1 MRTPRKEATGKQPVR
16 TKPPEESPR
25 TSQSKKAPENQTSKS
40 QPSGAEATKHDEK
53 ERESTPTIKR
63 RPLPK
68 ATVEEVEDSEDEGPP
83 RPIRPREELPF
94 RNVPPIAQVPLTE
107 VLPPKPQTKPR
118 DPNKPPPRQKAY
130 VLRNNMDTEKAH
142 QNVMNTIRNTIVP
155 IPFGALVA
163 GNPKIQKELAKDIA
177 KTRRPNSKEN
187 LGGGVLANTVQN
199 FTAEVVYGGAPSQES
214 ATAPVE
220 GYPSE
225 ETDLVTLDENGTPF
239 ETLLFDTFAHIVTE
253 TNGELPEGSVIMGDP
268 VLQYLD
274 TLGPDEK
281 AKPILVKSSE
291 ISAALRCVFPK
302 INGEMK
308 IEAITDSG
316 SQIVSMLE
324 SVAIEL
330 SIQWKTDVQIFMQ
343 SANGGVEK
351 TCGLARNVPFIFGDV
366 VVYLQVHILKRAPY
380 KCLLGRPFEILT
392 ESVFASKRDG
402 EVSLT
407 LTDPFTG
414 ARCTIPTYA
423 RGSIQGKMAEKEAQG
438 PSSKP
443 QDF

>member
-142 QNVMNTIRNTIVP
+142 QNVMNTIRNTVVP

-199 FTAEVVYGGAPSQES
+199 FTAEVV
-214 ATAPVE
+214 
-220 GYPSE
+220 
-225 ETDLVTLDENGTPF
+225 
-239 ETLLFDTFAHIVTE
+239 
-253 TNGELPEGSVIMGDP
+253 
-268 VLQYLD
+268 
-274 TLGPDEK
+274 
-281 AKPILVKSSE
+281 
-291 ISAALRCVFPK
+291 
-302 INGEMK
+302 
-308 IEAITDSG
+308 
-316 SQIVSMLE
+316 
-324 SVAIEL
+324 
-330 SIQWKTDVQIFMQ
+330 
-343 SANGGVEK
+343 
-351 TCGLARNVPFIFGDV
+351 
-366 VVYLQVHILKRAPY
+366 
-380 KCLLGRPFEILT
+380 
-392 ESVFASKRDG
+392 
-402 EVSLT
+402 
-407 LTDPFTG
+407 
-414 ARCTIPTYA
+414 
-423 RGSIQGKMAEKEAQG
+423 
-438 PSSKP
+438 
-443 QDF
+443 